1 MNVVPRHIM
10 TAPLDLV
17 RRSCVLLQGLYR
29 SQSGTITV
37 ESVIILPILFFGLM
51 ATYAYHDSY
60 RHKSWAVKG
69 NYAVSDYLSRV
80 KMVDQNG
87 INGLNKLFGYMSQS
101 SKGSWLRVTLIQCD
115 DDCDNDDKELELEW
129 SHVSSPNG
137 PQPHTEE
144 SLEDFVRQ
152 YVPVMY
158 EDQFALVVETSA
170 SYKPVFPV
178 TWTGI
183 FPTKFNDLVVTTSR
197 EYDFLCWKDDYD
209 DDDDECDD

>member
-1 MNVVPRHIM
+1 MIAGRRHM
-10 TAPLDLV
+10 VARLSTGMRHAGQ
-17 RRSCVLLQGLYR
+17 RLQALWS

-69 NYAVSDYLSRV
+69 TYAVSDYLSRV
-80 KMVDQNG
+80 KHVDQTG
-87 INGLNKLFGYMSQS
+87 INGLNKLFAYMSQS
-101 SKGSWLRVTLIQCD
+101 STGSWLRVTLIQCD
-115 DDCDNDDKELELEW
+115 DDCDEDDKELELEW

-137 PQPHTEE
+137 PLPHTKVSVN
-144 SLEDFVRQ
+144 SLVRQ

-158 EDQFALVVETSA
+158 EDQFALVIETSA
-170 SYKPVFPV
+170 GYTPVFPV

-183 FPTKFNDLVVTTSR
+183 FPKKFNDLVVTTSR
-197 EYDFLCWKDDYD
+197 EYDFLCWKAQDGDCND
-209 DDDDECDD
+209 